1 MKERTL
7 VNIIKYSPSIFILLL
22 TIVISIL
29 VYKEHKS
36 NIEAEKNLIITT
48 QIEDEKDEIQLWIDS
63 IAQSMI
69 MMKENTE
76 NDLKND
82 LRNQVHNAYEIAY
95 RIFNKYKNKKTK
107 EEITDIIKASLR
119 SIRNNEGRGY
129 FFIYK
134 MDGTNILNSDF
145 PEIEGKSLWNY
156 KDLKG
161 VLLLQEMNKILSQKS
176 ETFYDWYWH
185 KSTDKKKEYKKVGFF
200 KKFEPYD
207 WFIGTGEYIDDF
219 EDSIKNKILNY
230 VRKIRY
236 KDDRYIFITNDKGKV
251 LSHKYEKLIGL
262 DITKSIEGFKQHYEN
277 KEMFANGKFIEYA
290 FKEENVNKKISYA
303 RWIKEWNWVIGT
315 GFNFDKINDKII
327 ERQNHLEIKYNEYLK
342 ETIILSSILIL
353 ILLIVSHIISR
364 YVEKSFYKYKSSL
377 EEKHKTLVKAQRT
390 ASIGD
395 WKLDIKNQEAY
406 WSDEILNILGI
417 DELKEKPSPAFLKKL
432 MHPDD
437 WETFETSLNNTI
449 NKKSDHACV
458 YRIIRPKDKNTIWID
473 CRGQLSED
481 NQKIYGTMQDI
492 TKRKLLENEK
502 NQKEALLFQQSKL
515 ASMGEML
522 GNIAHQWRQPLS
534 LITSTATGTQV
545 QNELGILDSKTINK
559 NLQNITETAKYLSQT
574 IEDFRSFFK
583 PKDNEFSEFSVKDI
597 ISRTLNLINVQFK
610 SKNIIIIEDIEDIR
624 ILSLENELVQALINI
639 LNNARDALS
648 ERVDVNQKLILIKTY
663 VEKEKLII
671 EVQDNGGGIPKNILN
686 RVFEPYFTTK
696 HQTHGT
702 GIGLYMTQQIVD
714 KLLKGSIRVKN
725 KDFVFKTKSYH
736 GANFKIILPFK

>member
-1 MKERTL
+1 MNERTL

-22 TIVISIL
+22 TIIISIL

-36 NIEAEKNLIITT
+36 NIEAEKNLIMTA

-76 NDLKND
+76 NDLKNN

-95 RIFNKYKNKKTK
+95 RIFNKYKNEKTK

-119 SIRNNEGRGY
+119 SIRNNDGRGY
-129 FFIYK
+129 FFIFQ

-161 VLLLQEMNKILSQKS
+161 VLLLQEMNKILSHKS

-185 KSTDKKKEYKKVGFF
+185 KSTDKEKEYKKVGFF

-207 WFIGTGEYIDDF
+207 WFIGTGEYVDDF

-290 FKEENVNKKISYA
+290 LKEENINRKITYA

-315 GFNFDKINDKII
+315 GFNFDKINDRII

-342 ETIILSSILIL
+342 ETIVLSSILIF
-353 ILLIVSHIISR
+353 ILLVISHIISR
-364 YVEKSFYKYKSSL
+364 FVEKSFYQYKSSL

-395 WKLDIKNQEAY
+395 WKLDIKTQEAY

-417 DELKEKPSPAFLKKL
+417 EELKEKPSPAFLKKL

-437 WETFETSLNNTI
+437 WEGFKSSLENTMC
-449 NKKSDHACV
+449 KKSDHACV
-458 YRIIRPKDKNTIWID
+458 YRIIRPKDKNIIWID

-481 NQKIYGTMQDI
+481 NQKVYGTIQDI
-492 TKRKLLENEK
+492 TKRKLLEDEK
-502 NQKEALLFQQSKL
+502 DQKEALLFQQSKL

-534 LITSTATGTQV
+534 LITSTATGAQV
-545 QNELGILDSKTINK
+545 QNKIGVLDSETIDK
-559 NLQNITETAKYLSQT
+559 NLESITETAKHLSQT
-574 IEDFRSFFK
+574 IEDFRTFFK
-583 PKDNEFSEFSVKDI
+583 PKDDEFNKFSIKDI

-610 SKNIIIIEDIEDIR
+610 SKNIIIIEEIEDSNIV
-624 ILSLENELVQALINI
+624 SLENELVQALINI
-639 LNNARDALS
+639 LNNARDALCDINNL
-648 ERVDVNQKLILIKTY
+648 EQKLILIKTY
-663 VEKEKLII
+663 VKKENLII
-671 EVQDNGGGIPKNILN
+671 EIQDNGGGIPKNILD

-696 HQTHGT
+696 HQSHGT

-725 KDFVFKTKSYH
+725 KDFSFETKSYH
-736 GANFKIILPFK
+736 GANFKIILPLK